1 MDLVNIISRWL
12 HVASAVV
19 LVGGFLLIA
28 LAVEPALR
36 GRPDGETLAA
46 DIRQRFKR
54 MAHTAAGLLLITGFY
69 NYLALAIP
77 RARDAG
83 IAGPYNGVMGAKM
96 LMGLAVAAGWR
107 RRGIGL
113 VSGGETAPFDL
124 HLDDDFGWDD
134 GLICGGSASIL
145 IQPMGRLDP
154 APFQAA
160 IDLHESRGRGVFC
173 AIVSAPDAS
182 LIGHSCLM
190 LDGGAPV
197 CEIPDAAARQA
208 VEEAASALLAEGR
221 EAPQRVVF
229 KELDV
234 VAY

>member
-54 MAHTAAGLLLITGFY
+54 VAHTAAGLLLITGFY

-96 LMGLAVAAGWR
+96 LMGLAVIGISITLLAPVRLSQQSRNRWLLANVILGLAVLAAGAFLR
-107 RRGIGL
+107 RL
-113 VSGGETAPFDL
+113 WP
-124 HLDDDFGWDD
+124 
-134 GLICGGSASIL
+134 
-145 IQPMGRLDP
+145 
-154 APFQAA
+154 
-160 IDLHESRGRGVFC
+160 
-173 AIVSAPDAS
+173 
-182 LIGHSCLM
+182 
-190 LDGGAPV
+190 
-197 CEIPDAAARQA
+197 
-208 VEEAASALLAEGR
+208 
-221 EAPQRVVF
+221 
-229 KELDV
+229 
-234 VAY
+234 